1 MTAAISTTIADVKL
15 DIHPCLLVA
24 PDDRFNPP
32 RCVQR
37 IKTAVCLNTRNTI
50 TPTKNDS
57 SAISTHAD
65 RINAKDTRSIGV
77 TSLLVEGTDRLERM
91 SEDTAMKPSEVVREY
106 SRQKYSFSA

>member
-1 MTAAISTTIADVKL
+1 MTAAIGATIADAKL

-37 IKTAVCLNTRNTI
+37 VKTAVCLNTRNTI

-57 SAISTHAD
+57 SAISTHAS
-65 RINAKDTRSIGV
+65 RINAKDKRSIG
-77 TSLLVEGTDRLERM
+77 
-91 SEDTAMKPSEVVREY
+91 
-106 SRQKYSFSA
+106 

>member
-1 MTAAISTTIADVKL
+1 MSAPRPLSRVSAILSRDGVLGGIDCVARFLKCALTMTAAIGATIADAKL

-37 IKTAVCLNTRNTI
+37 VKTAVCLNTRNTI

-57 SAISTHAD
+57 SAISTHTS
-65 RINAKDTRSIGV
+65 RINAKD
-77 TSLLVEGTDRLERM
+77 
-91 SEDTAMKPSEVVREY
+91 K
-106 SRQKYSFSA
+106 